1 MENYLKEFL
10 NLNKEIQKQKKDNK
24 KNKVKEWLKTELQM
38 ELELKE
44 LERMC
49 RIEKA
54 IIRYF

>member
-24 KNKVKEWLKTELQM
+24 KNKVKEWLKTELQK
-38 ELELKE
+38 EVELKE
-44 LERMC
+44 LERIS

>member
-10 NLNKEIQKQKKDNK
+10 NLNKETQKQKKDNK
-24 KNKVKEWLKTELQM
+24 KNKVKEWLKTELQK
-38 ELELKE
+38 EVELKE

>member
-10 NLNKEIQKQKKDNK
+10 DLNKEIQKQKKDDK
-24 KNKVKEWLKTELQM
+24 KRKVKEWLKTELQK
-38 ELELKE
+38 EVELKE
-44 LERMC
+44 LERMS

>member
-10 NLNKEIQKQKKDNK
+10 NLNKETQKQKKDNK
-24 KNKVKEWLKTELQM
+24 KNKVKEWLKTELQK
-38 ELELKE
+38 EVELKE
-44 LERMC
+44 LERMS

>member
-24 KNKVKEWLKTELQM
+24 TNKVKEWLKTELQK